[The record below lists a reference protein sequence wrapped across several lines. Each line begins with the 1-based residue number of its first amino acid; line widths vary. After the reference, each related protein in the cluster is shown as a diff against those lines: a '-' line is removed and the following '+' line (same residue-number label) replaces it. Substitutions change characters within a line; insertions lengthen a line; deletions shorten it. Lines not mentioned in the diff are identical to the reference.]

1 MKTKKY
7 LFALAM
13 VGMFAFASCT
23 PNSINDDDNTEQAGD
38 VKKVK
43 HLPSNG

>member
-1 MKTKKY
+1 MKTKKT

-23 PNSINDDDNTEQAGD
+23 PNSINDDDNTQQVDKTKLKPG
-38 VKKVK
+38 
-43 HLPSNG
+43 SNG

>member
-23 PNSINDDDNTEQAGD
+23 PNSVNDDDNTQQ
-38 VKKVK
+38 VKTKKLKPGSV
-43 HLPSNG
+43 G

>member
-1 MKTKKY
+1 MKTKKT

-23 PNSINDDDNTEQAGD
+23 PNSINDDDRQQIDKT
-38 VKKVK
+38 KVK
-43 HLPSNG
+43 IPGQGT